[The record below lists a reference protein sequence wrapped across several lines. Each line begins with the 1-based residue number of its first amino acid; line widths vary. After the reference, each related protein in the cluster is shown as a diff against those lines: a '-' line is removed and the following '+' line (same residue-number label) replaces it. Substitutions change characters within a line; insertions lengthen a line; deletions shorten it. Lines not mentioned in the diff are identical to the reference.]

1 MILWIHSFDV
11 DGSGND
17 DDHNGENGDNGNDNQ
32 SYVDTDAHD
41 NMLPNFSN
49 GKSLYVSRLEN
60 NIFRRTL

>member
-17 DDHNGENGDNGNDNQ
+17 DGHNGENDNNGNENQ
-32 SYVDTDAHD
+32 SFVDNDAYN
-41 NMLPNFSN
+41 NMRPNFSN

-60 NIFRRTL
+60 NIFL